1 MKKSHCPK
9 DLFQYYSI
17 LDGQKWN
24 LDGISFPISFTEI
37 KNFFNQNETLKYFL
51 ILTIY
56 LIWLEIDSDDFDI
69 KSLTGQH

>member
-1 MKKSHCPK
+1 MKKSPHSK

-24 LDGISFPISFTEI
+24 LDGILFPISFTEI

>member
-1 MKKSHCPK
+1 MKKSPHSK

-56 LIWLEIDSDDFDI
+56 LI
-69 KSLTGQH
+69 

>member
-1 MKKSHCPK
+1 MKKSPHSK

-37 KNFFNQNETLKYFL
+37 KKLFQSKRNFKIFFNFNDLFNL
-51 ILTIY
+51 IRN
-56 LIWLEIDSDDFDI
+56 
-69 KSLTGQH
+69 